1 MKIIRLILINLLLLA
16 LSSAN
21 FAQSIAFTY
30 DNFET
35 QFLNYQPSQRQ
46 AVSDKNFSFA
56 KMVIDE
62 TKKAVKDDPDGFNIA
77 DYWNICTA
85 FYTLNVDH
93 RFLEIAFQKVLDAE
107 RSCEYLEELKDD
119 TKLDDLFP
127 EKYQAALTV
136 CKKAPNKKPFNRQEY
151 AKEYNLD
158 DRLLQQ
164 MNAINRLDQL
174 FRSKDDY
181 DNNRAAQQELDQQN
195 QARINQLYEKY
206 QQYLGRSLVGEYYE
220 SVMWSVIQHSN
231 LQMMEKYLPVIQ
243 RAVEEKELAL
253 APLKMLI
260 DRIYTQKYQYQIFGS
275 QQGVSLA
282 PETTI
287 NAVREKYKIP

>member
-1 MKIIRLILINLLLLA
+1 MKTFPLILASLLVLA
-16 LSSAN
+16 LPSCN
-21 FAQSIAFTY
+21 FAQSTTFTY

-35 QFLNYQPSQRQ
+35 QFLHYQPSQQQ
-46 AVSDKNFSFA
+46 AVSDKSFSFA
-56 KMVIDE
+56 KMVIRE
-62 TKKAVKDDPDGFNIA
+62 TKQATKDDPDGFNIA

-85 FYTLNVDH
+85 FYTLEVEH
-93 RFLEIAFQKVLDAE
+93 ETLAIAFQKVLDAAG
-107 RSCEYLEELKDD
+107 SCEYLEDLQDD

-127 EKYQAALTV
+127 EKYQAALAI
-136 CKKAPNKKPFNRQEY
+136 CKAAPSKKPFNRQEY
-151 AKEYNLD
+151 AKKYNLD

-164 MNAINRLDQL
+164 MNAIDRLDQL
-174 FRSKDDY
+174 FRSQGDY
-181 DNNRAAQQELDQQN
+181 DSNQAAQQELDQQN

-206 QQYLGRSLVGEYYE
+206 QRYLGRSLVGEHYE

-243 RAVEEKELAL
+243 RAVEEEELAL

-275 QQGVSLA
+275 QQGVALA